1 MEDIGFFFREKPE
14 NYKLLL
20 RKVLPKGTL
29 KEAYNELEK
38 LVEEIGKDKEIAFLL
53 IVKGDK
59 DNPETILEVYEKKEE
74 G

>member
-1 MEDIGFFFREKPE
+1 
-14 NYKLLL
+14 LLL

-38 LVEEIGKDKEIAFLL
+38 LVEEIGKDKEIALRL

-59 DNPETILEVYEKKEE
+59 DNHQTILEVYEKREE
-74 G
+74 